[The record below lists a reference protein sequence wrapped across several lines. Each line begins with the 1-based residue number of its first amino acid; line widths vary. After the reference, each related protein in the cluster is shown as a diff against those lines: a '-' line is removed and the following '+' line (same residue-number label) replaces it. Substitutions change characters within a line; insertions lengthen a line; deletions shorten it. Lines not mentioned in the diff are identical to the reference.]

1 MSSDYR
7 AMMDKLCV
15 GMGWCGSVVD
25 GTARHVSD
33 YIPAAGMVTA
43 NQFADWLFEAEGYD
57 PSTGAHAERHRRGII
72 SVFIQHMGGEAVEAT
87 RLR

>member
-1 MSSDYR
+1 
-7 AMMDKLCV
+7 
-15 GMGWCGSVVD
+15 
-25 GTARHVSD
+25 
-33 YIPAAGMVTA
+33 MVTA
-43 NQFADWLFEAEGYD
+43 NQFADWQFEAEGYD